1 MATLTVIARRHT
13 VHARR
18 GVPFEVEDTPFVRS
32 MIARG
37 EYVVQGEVI
46 DTLLETDQ
54 GSTRADL
61 IDQAKALGLRVP
73 KSWTKAR
80 IAQAI
85 EDASEGRTAPQ
96 EPLEDQ
102 EEGQSPPEVSEAVWE
117 ALADEASSE

>member
-13 VHARR
+13 AYARR

-37 EYVVQGEVI
+37 EYTVQGEVI
-46 DTLLETDQ
+46 DALPETGQ

-61 IDQAKALGLRVP
+61 IARAKALGLHVP
-73 KSWTKAR
+73 KSWTKSR

-85 EDASEGRTAPQ
+85 EDASEGRTAL
-96 EPLEDQ
+96 LEVQD
-102 EEGQSPPEVSEAVWE
+102 EGQSPPEVSEAVWE
-117 ALADEASSE
+117 ALADGASSE